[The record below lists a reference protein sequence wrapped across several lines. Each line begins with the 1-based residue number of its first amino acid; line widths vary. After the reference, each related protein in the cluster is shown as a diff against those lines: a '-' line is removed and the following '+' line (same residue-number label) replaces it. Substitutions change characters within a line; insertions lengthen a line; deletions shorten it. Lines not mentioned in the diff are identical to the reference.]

1 MSPLAAMVS
10 SSKVNNFTLEDMEN
24 VYLENVFQSITEK
37 TDFVKRFDED
47 L

>member
-10 SSKVNNFTLEDMEN
+10 SSKVNDFTLEA
-24 VYLENVFQSITEK
+24 LENVFQSITEK